1 MWDAT
6 LFDRT
11 GRSYGNHGELQGV
24 SPDFASSSGFVPRVD
39 MVVGRFFNRFS
50 WYGRPGALVVQFS
63 TFTGIVPLWRYDD
76 FFKAKSTIEGD
87 VETQWTANLRGGWGA
102 NMHIA
107 DAEQVFDP
115 RLYTGYT
122 SDSVTPFVVP
132 HGLYGLWSV
141 NGGINTPNR
150 ALVGALNLGYGTVP
164 IFVEAARGRQG
175 HPPAEITW
183 RATPPLRIDAPAA
196 DPPTTRARHRSRES
210 IANIPRLTLEY
221 PVTRDILFRYV

>member
-11 GRSYGNHGELQGV
+11 GRSYGNHGEVEGG
-24 SPDFASSSGFVPRVD
+24 SPGFSSSSGFVARVD
-39 MVVGRFFNRFS
+39 VVGGRFFNRFS
-50 WYGRPGALVVQFS
+50 WYGRPGALVEQFS

-115 RLYTGYT
+115 RLYAGYT
-122 SDSVTPFVVP
+122 SDSVTPFAVP
-132 HGLYGLWSV
+132 HGLYGLWSA

-150 ALVGALNLGYGTVP
+150 ALVGALSLGYGAVAS
-164 IFVEAARGRQG
+164 FVEAAPGPQV
-175 HPPAEITW
+175 HPPPGITW
-183 RATPPLRIDAPAA
+183 RPPTALPLHALWQHQRITPPRGGSRAA
-196 DPPTTRARHRSRES
+196 A
-210 IANIPRLTLEY
+210 
-221 PVTRDILFRYV
+221 